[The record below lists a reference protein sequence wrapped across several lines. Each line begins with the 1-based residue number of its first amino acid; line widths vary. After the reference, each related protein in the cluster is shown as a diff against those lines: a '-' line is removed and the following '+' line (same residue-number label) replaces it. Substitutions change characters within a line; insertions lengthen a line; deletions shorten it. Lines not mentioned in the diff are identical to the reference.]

1 MNKFKLLL
9 SSALLLTSLSYAES
23 VQNNNTGSFTCKD
36 NEFLTKGKMF
46 TDVCWSCIFP
56 IKISELILDLAVI
69 CLMMPQRA
77 YSAPV
82 LTD

>member
-46 TDVCWSCIFP
+46 TDVCLKIHFP
-56 IKISELILDLAVI
+56 IKISGANIGPSGD
-69 CLMMPQRA
+69 MPDDA
-77 YSAPV
+77 A
-82 LTD
+82 